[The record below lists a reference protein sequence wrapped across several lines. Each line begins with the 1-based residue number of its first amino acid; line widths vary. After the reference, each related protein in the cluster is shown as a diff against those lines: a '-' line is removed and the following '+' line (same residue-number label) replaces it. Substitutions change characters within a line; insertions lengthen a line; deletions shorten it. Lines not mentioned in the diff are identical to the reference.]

1 MIREISAGGSMGKQE
16 GDKML
21 RLIALTA
28 TSILVFGTSA
38 MAQKVEPVAKDATVF
53 TYKIHYLEA
62 GRGAPVILLHGSGG
76 EGARW
81 MPTIQALAPDFRVI
95 APDQIGWGASDKPL
109 TIYHGGVFAEFL
121 ARFMREIGIAK
132 AALVGQSMGAGVA
145 LQMAVKYPQ
154 LVERMVLVNGGGF
167 ISPNDPPP
175 AALASEASGQR
186 GHSISPPD
194 WHARQIANAGTL
206 AESREYLQKMYY
218 NHALITDEL
227 VEHNLIL
234 RLRSAYTAESVQTAN
249 ARGLGNLTEEEVRGI
264 KVPTLL
270 VWGAND
276 KLSPPA
282 NADKLNAA
290 IAGSRKLLI
299 DKAGHYPFI
308 EHPDQFNAA
317 VREFL
322 KPQS

>member
-1 MIREISAGGSMGKQE
+1 
-16 GDKML
+16 ML
-21 RLIALTA
+21 KLFALIA
-28 TSILVFGTSA
+28 TSIVVLGTSA

-81 MPTIQALAPDFRVI
+81 MPTMQALAPDFRVI

-109 TIYHGGVFAEFL
+109 TIYHGGVFAEFV
-121 ARFMREIGIAK
+121 ARFMREIGVPK

-154 LVERMVLVNGGGF
+154 MVERMVLVNGGSF
-167 ISPNDPPP
+167 ISPNDRPPP
-175 AALASEASGQR
+175 AAALASEASGQR
-186 GHSISPPD
+186 GDSISARAGHSLEPGSSARATPD

-206 AESREYLQKMYY
+206 AESREYLEKMYY
-218 NHALITDEL
+218 NHSLISDEL

-234 RLRSAYTAESVQTAN
+234 RLRSAYTAESVQTAS
-249 ARGLGNLTEEEVRGI
+249 ARGLGQLTEEEVRGI
-264 KVPTLL
+264 KLPTLL

-282 NADKLNAA
+282 NADKLHAA
-290 IAGSRKLLI
+290 IVGSRKLLI

>member
-1 MIREISAGGSMGKQE
+1 MARA
-16 GDKML
+16 
-21 RLIALTA
+21 
-28 TSILVFGTSA
+28 SILAIGSLLLSCTTA
-38 MAQKVEPVAKDATVF
+38 MAQKQEPVAKNATVF
-53 TYKIHYLEA
+53 SYRIHYLEA

-81 MPTIQALAPDFRVI
+81 MPTIQGLAPDFRVI
-95 APDQIGWGASDKPL
+95 APDQIGWGASDKPM
-109 TIYHGGVFAEFL
+109 TVYHSGVFAEFL
-121 ARFMREIGIAK
+121 ARFMKEIGVPK

-154 LVERMVLVNGGGF
+154 MVDRMVLVNGGGF
-167 ISPNDPPP
+167 RP
-175 AALASEASGQR
+175 AAGAPRPA
-186 GHSISPPD
+186 PD

-206 AESREYLQKMYY
+206 AESREYLEKMYF
-218 NHALITDEL
+218 NHSLITDQQ
-227 VEHNLIL
+227 VEQNLIL

-249 ARGLGNLTEEEVRGI
+249 ERGLGGVTEDEVRGI
-264 KVPTLL
+264 KAPTLL

-276 KLSPPA
+276 KLSPPV
-282 NADKLNAA
+282 NADKLNAV
-290 IAGSRKLLI
+290 IVGSRKVLI

-308 EHPDQFNAA
+308 EHPDQFNQA

>member
-1 MIREISAGGSMGKQE
+1 
-16 GDKML
+16 ML
-21 RLIALTA
+21 RLFALIAA
-28 TSILVFGTSA
+28 SIVVLGTSA

-53 TYKIHYLEA
+53 SYKIHYLEA

-81 MPTIQALAPDFRVI
+81 MPTMQGLAPSFRVI

-121 ARFMREIGIAK
+121 ARFMREIGVPK

-145 LQMAVKYPQ
+145 LQMAVRYPQ
-154 LVERMVLVNGGGF
+154 MVERMVLVNGGGF
-167 ISPNDPPP
+167 TSPNDPRAP
-175 AALASEASGQR
+175 A
-186 GHSISPPD
+186 PD

-206 AESREYLQKMYY
+206 AESREYLEKMYY
-218 NHALITDEL
+218 NHNLISDEL

-249 ARGLGNLTEEEVRGI
+249 ARGLGQLTEDEVRGI
-264 KVPTLL
+264 KLPTLL
-270 VWGAND
+270 VWGAHD